1 MVYPYILCRRKRFLF
16 SFELRIRGFK
26 KEGPIWNLRVYFGVW
41 FGLGVRRWVLGVGDI
56 RIYNRRPIVIYD
68 ISIHP
73 LFYIG
78 IVPVDGYQR
87 TWYIVTLQVLI

>member
-1 MVYPYILCRRKRFLF
+1 MEAIIPLGL
-16 SFELRIRGFK
+16 
-26 KEGPIWNLRVYFGVW
+26 IWNLLVHFGYG
-41 FGLGVRRWVLGVGDI
+41 FKCYGGGYI

-73 LFYIG
+73 LPYIG